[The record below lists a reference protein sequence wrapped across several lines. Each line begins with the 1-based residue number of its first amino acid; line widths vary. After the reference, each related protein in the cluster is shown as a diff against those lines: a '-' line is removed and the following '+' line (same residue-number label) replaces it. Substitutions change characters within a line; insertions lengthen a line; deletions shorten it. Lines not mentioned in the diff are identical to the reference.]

1 VIKIQ
6 RVPERLFAVAMWV
19 VSVAFASFLIGLG
32 GRLIADM
39 PGVDRALTREQFMSA
54 NVLREAAERRDSLS
68 ALFQER
74 TGARDR
80 AALIANSAQNGYNA
94 ERTSFDNW
102 IATRTATT
110 DPRQDPEVLR
120 RTRTLDTLGASARET
135 QRDVERLDATLLE
148 IQQAIEA
155 ESLAASERDGAVES
169 VYQRALFWQ
178 ELRVFGLRLLLTLPL
193 LVLAGWL
200 VARKRKSDYWPLA
213 RGFVL
218 FALFAFFVEL
228 VPYLPSYGGY
238 VRYAVGILL
247 TAVAARYAVRAMRRY
262 LAERRAEEQQSE
274 RQRRR
279 ALGFEAALKRMGG
292 HVCPGCERPISG
304 APANPST
311 FCVYCG
317 LKLFDS
323 CGACGT
329 RKNAF
334 FQYCPTCGTVTEA
347 HEAHEAHEAVR
358 ASVASVPG

>member
-1 VIKIQ
+1 MIKSQ
-6 RVPERLFAVAMWV
+6 RVPERLFAIAMWV

-54 NVLREAAERRDSLS
+54 NVLRDAAARRDSLN

-80 AALIANSAQNGYNA
+80 AALIATSAGNGYNA

-120 RTRTLDTLGASARET
+120 RTRALDTLGVSAREA
-135 QRDVERLDATLLE
+135 QRDVERLDARLLE
-148 IQQAIEA
+148 IQQSIEA
-155 ESLAASERDGAVES
+155 ETLAATERDGAVES
-169 VYQRALFWQ
+169 QYQRALFWQ

-200 VARKRKSDYWPLA
+200 ALRKRKSDYWPLA

-238 VRYAVGILL
+238 VRYAVGIVL
-247 TAVAARYAVRAMRRY
+247 TAIAARYAVRAMRRY
-262 LAERRAEEQQSE
+262 LAERRAEEQQTESH
-274 RQRRR
+274 RRR
-279 ALGFEAALKRMGG
+279 ALGFETALKRMGAN
-292 HVCPGCERPISG
+292 VCPGCERPIAG

-311 FCVYCG
+311 FCVYCV
-317 LKLFDS
+317 LKLFDN

-347 HEAHEAHEAVR
+347 HDAHEAVP
-358 ASVASVPG
+358 VAATVSATG